1 MQIGTAK
8 IDFEGLFIEGP
19 AGRHS
24 IEPKVMNLL
33 GVLIENAQNVVTRE
47 ELITAVWGVEYGGD
61 ERLSRGISLLRKA
74 FGDVRGKHTHIE
86 TISKRGY
93 RLIAQV
99 SETGQP
105 LSPSTPET
113 TVKHKP
119 YLEVGTPRPVKSRIS
134 IKRWLGIGGVTLA
147 ATLLIS
153 AGVMTLRPT
162 GYFSVQAS
170 MEEGLGYIENFTA
183 PNAIED
189 AQDIFGIILA
199 DNPDHAAARAG
210 LAMALMRE
218 YTHLERDPATL
229 QRAKA
234 TAEAALREDEHL
246 ALANIAMAW
255 AELFYGDFEQVH
267 LFLDR
272 ADILDPNNKF
282 SLECRTATFAQH
294 GKYDEAVAVLKQA
307 IRHHPHYARF
317 HLDLAELLSYKGE
330 LGQAEII
337 FKQGIALSKDN
348 PRAYS
353 QLGQILHMQDK
364 TSEAIKIIQE
374 GLKVGESAQLYN
386 NLGTYLFFQGQY
398 DLSAE
403 AFKRTLEFDGNSH
416 KYLYWANLADAY
428 RWTHGRKQDANLAY
442 IRAIQLLQTE
452 LDQNPANINLNSRA
466 ALYNAKLGTLDVAQP
481 ALTHVLSQ
489 DDLSSVVLY
498 RAVVTFEIL
507 SDRSKAL
514 IMLDR
519 AIEAGYPLTEI
530 MNDPELKNLRQDPAY
545 HQLLATKGNP
555 L

>member
-8 IDFEGLFIEGP
+8 IDFEGLFIEGQ

-47 ELITAVWGVEYGGD
+47 DLITAVWGVEYGGD

-218 YTHLERDPATL
+218 YTHLERDPALL

-246 ALANIAMAW
+246 ALANIAMGW
-255 AELFYGDFEQVH
+255 TELFYGDFEQVH
-267 LFLDR
+267 ALLDR

-282 SLECRTATFAQH
+282 NFECRAATFAKQSNYS
-294 GKYDEAVAVLKQA
+294 KAITILKEA
-307 IRHHPHYARF
+307 INHYPNYARF
-317 HLDLAELLSYKGE
+317 HLDLAERLSDMGE
-330 LGQAEII
+330 FEQAEVI

-348 PRAYS
+348 PRAYA
-353 QLGQILHMQDK
+353 QLAHVLHMQSK
-364 TSEAIKIIQE
+364 TTEAINAVQN
-374 GLKVGESAQLYN
+374 GLEVNETALLYS
-386 NLGTYLFFQGQY
+386 NLGAYLFFQGQY

-403 AFKRTLEFDGNSH
+403 AFERTLEFDGNSH

-428 RWTHGRKQDANLAY
+428 RWTPGRRQDANLAY
-442 IRAIQLLQTE
+442 RRAIQLLQIE
-452 LDQNPANINLNSRA
+452 LNQTPKNINLNSRT
-466 ALYNAKLGTLDVAQP
+466 ALYNAKLGRLDVAQS
-481 ALTHVLSQ
+481 ALSHIQTQ
-489 DDLSSVVLY
+489 NDLSSIVLY
-498 RAVVTFEIL
+498 RGVVTFEIL
-507 SDRSKAL
+507 SDRSQAL
-514 IMLDR
+514 IMLER

>member
-33 GVLIENAQNVVTRE
+33 GVLIENAQTVVTRE

-61 ERLSRGISLLRKA
+61 ERLSRAISLLRKA

-86 TISKRGY
+86 TVSKRGY

-99 SETGQP
+99 SETGQTIIP
-105 LSPSTPET
+105 PTPET
-113 TVKHKP
+113 ITNKP
-119 YLEVGTPRPVKSRIS
+119 NPMVETARPVKAKIS

-183 PNAIED
+183 KDAIED

-218 YTHLERDPATL
+218 YTHLERDPALL

-246 ALANIAMAW
+246 ALANIAMGW
-255 AELFYGDFEQVH
+255 VAEFNGEFERAHSFYDK
-267 LFLDR
+267 

-282 SLECRTATFAQH
+282 SLVGRVQAYYKQ
-294 GKYDEAVAVLKQA
+294 GKYDDTRNTLAAAIEKYPNYTRFYLLMGEVLSNSEEFTDAQVAFEKA
-307 IRHHPHYARF
+307 IT
-317 HLDLAELLSYKGE
+317 LSPN
-330 LGQAEII
+330 
-337 FKQGIALSKDN
+337 N
-348 PRAYS
+348 PRTYA
-353 QLGQILHMQDK
+353 QLAHVLHMQAK
-364 TSEAIKIIQE
+364 TTDAINTVQN
-374 GLKVGESAQLYN
+374 GLKVNESALLYS

-403 AFKRTLEFDGNSH
+403 AFKKTLEFDGNSH
-416 KYLYWANLADAY
+416 DYLYWANLADAY
-428 RWTHGRKQDANLAY
+428 RWTPGRKQDANLAY

-452 LDQNPANINLNSRA
+452 LDQNPANIDLNSRA
-466 ALYNAKLGTLDVAQP
+466 ALYNAKLGRLDVAQS
-481 ALTHVLSQ
+481 ALTHALAQ
-489 DDLSSVVLY
+489 DDLPSIVLY
-498 RAVVTFEIL
+498 RGVVTFEIL

-514 IMLDR
+514 IMLGR
-519 AIEAGYPLTEI
+519 AIEAEYPFTEI

-545 HQLLATKGNP
+545 HQLLATKGNS

>member
-24 IEPKVMNLL
+24 IEPKVMTLL

-61 ERLSRGISLLRKA
+61 ERLSRAISLLRKA

-93 RLIAQV
+93 RLIAPV
-99 SETGQP
+99 SETDQAIIP
-105 LSPSTPET
+105 PSPETIAANKSTPAIET
-113 TVKHKP
+113 PLPVKTKPSVKH
-119 YLEVGTPRPVKSRIS
+119 
-134 IKRWLGIGGVTLA
+134 WLSFGMVTFIA
-147 ATLLIS
+147 ALLIF
-153 AGVMTLRPT
+153 AGVMALRPT

-210 LAMALMRE
+210 LAMALIRE
-218 YTHLERDPATL
+218 YTHLEQDPATL
-229 QRAKA
+229 QRATA
-234 TAEAALREDEHL
+234 TAEASLRADEYL
-246 ALANIAMAW
+246 ALANIAMGW
-255 AELFYGDFEQVH
+255 AAEFNGEFERAHSFYDK
-267 LFLDR
+267 

-282 SLECRTATFAQH
+282 SLIGRVQT
-294 GKYDEAVAVLKQA
+294 Y
-307 IRHHPHYARF
+307 Y
-317 HLDLAELLSYKGE
+317 
-330 LGQAEII
+330 
-337 FKQGIALSKDN
+337 KQGKHDDTRNTLIAAIEKYPDYALFHQLMGETLLNSSKFMDAEAKFRQVIMLSTDN

-353 QLGQILHMQDK
+353 QLAQTLHLQNK
-364 TSEAIKIIQE
+364 TSEAINAIQE

-403 AFKRTLEFDGNSH
+403 AFKKTLEFDGNSH
-416 KYLYWANLADAY
+416 EYLYWANLADAY
-428 RWTHGRKQDANLAY
+428 RWTPGRKQDANLAY
-442 IRAIQLLQTE
+442 IRATQLLQTE
-452 LDQNPANINLNSRA
+452 LDQHPANINLNSRA
-466 ALYNAKLGTLDVAQP
+466 ALYNAKLGRLDVAQS
-481 ALTHVLSQ
+481 ALTRVLTQ

-498 RAVVTFEIL
+498 RGVVTFEIL

-530 MNDPELKNLRQDPAY
+530 LNDPELKNLRQDPAY

>member
-47 ELITAVWGVEYGGD
+47 DLITAVWGVEYGGD
-61 ERLSRGISLLRKA
+61 ERLSRAISLLRKA

-93 RLIAQV
+93 RLIAPV
-99 SETGQP
+99 SETDQAIIP
-105 LSPSTPET
+105 PSPETIAANKSTPAIET
-113 TVKHKP
+113 PLPVKTKPSVKH
-119 YLEVGTPRPVKSRIS
+119 
-134 IKRWLGIGGVTLA
+134 WLSFGMVTFIA
-147 ATLLIS
+147 ALLIF
-153 AGVMTLRPT
+153 AGVMALRPT

-210 LAMALMRE
+210 LAMALIRE
-218 YTHLERDPATL
+218 YTHLEQDPATL
-229 QRAKA
+229 QRATA
-234 TAEAALREDEHL
+234 TAEASLRADEYL
-246 ALANIAMAW
+246 ALANIAMGW
-255 AELFYGDFEQVH
+255 AAEFNGEFERAHSFYDK
-267 LFLDR
+267 

-282 SLECRTATFAQH
+282 SLIGRVQT
-294 GKYDEAVAVLKQA
+294 Y
-307 IRHHPHYARF
+307 Y
-317 HLDLAELLSYKGE
+317 
-330 LGQAEII
+330 
-337 FKQGIALSKDN
+337 KQGKHDDTRNTLIAAIEKYPDYALFHQLMGETLLNSSKFMDAEAKFRQVIMLSTDN

-353 QLGQILHMQDK
+353 QLAQTLHLQNK
-364 TSEAIKIIQE
+364 TSEAINAIQE

-403 AFKRTLEFDGNSH
+403 AFKKTLEFDGNSH
-416 KYLYWANLADAY
+416 EYLYWANLADAY
-428 RWTHGRKQDANLAY
+428 RWTPGRKQDANLAY
-442 IRAIQLLQTE
+442 IRATQLLQTE
-452 LDQNPANINLNSRA
+452 LDQHPANINLNSRA
-466 ALYNAKLGTLDVAQP
+466 ALYNAKLGRLDVAQS
-481 ALTHVLSQ
+481 ALTRVLTQ

-498 RAVVTFEIL
+498 RGVVTFEIL

-530 MNDPELKNLRQDPAY
+530 LNDPELKNLRQDPAY
-545 HQLLATKGNP
+545 HQLLATKGKP

>member
-1 MQIGTAK
+1 MKIGTAK

-24 IEPKVMNLL
+24 IEPKVMSLL
-33 GVLIENAQNVVTRE
+33 GVLIENAQSVVTRE

-61 ERLSRGISLLRKA
+61 ERLSRAISLLRKA

-93 RLIAQV
+93 RLIAEV
-99 SETGQP
+99 SEAGLASIPTTSETATVNKP
-105 LSPSTPET
+105 NTTTETPPSA
-113 TVKHKP
+113 KH
-119 YLEVGTPRPVKSRIS
+119 
-134 IKRWLGIGGVTLA
+134 WLGLGIITCIA
-147 ATLLIS
+147 ALLIS
-153 AGVMTLRPT
+153 AGVMALRPT

-183 PNAIED
+183 KDAIED
-189 AQDIFGIILA
+189 AQDIFGIILV

-218 YTHLERDPATL
+218 YTHLERDPALL

-246 ALANIAMAW
+246 ALANIAMGW
-255 AELFYGDFEQVH
+255 VAEFNGEFERAHSFYDK
-267 LFLDR
+267 

-282 SLECRTATFAQH
+282 SLVGRVQAYYKQ
-294 GKYDEAVAVLKQA
+294 GKYDDTRNTLAAAIEKYPNYTRFYLLMGEVLSNSEEFTDAQVAFEKA
-307 IRHHPHYARF
+307 IT
-317 HLDLAELLSYKGE
+317 LSP
-330 LGQAEII
+330 
-337 FKQGIALSKDN
+337 DN
-348 PRAYS
+348 PRTYA
-353 QLGQILHMQDK
+353 QLAHVLHMQGK
-364 TSEAIKIIQE
+364 TTDAINTIQN
-374 GLKVGESAQLYN
+374 GLKVNESALLYS

-403 AFKRTLEFDGNSH
+403 AFKKTLEFDGNSH
-416 KYLYWANLADAY
+416 DYLYWANLADAY
-428 RWTHGRKQDANLAY
+428 RWTPGRKQDANLAY

-452 LDQNPANINLNSRA
+452 LDQEPKNINLNSRA
-466 ALYNAKLGTLDVAQP
+466 ALYNAKLGRLDVAQS
-481 ALTHVLSQ
+481 ALTHALAQ
-489 DDLSSVVLY
+489 DDLSSIILY
-498 RAVVTFEIL
+498 RGVVTFEIL

-514 IMLDR
+514 IMLGR
-519 AIEAGYPLTEI
+519 AIEAEYPLTEI